1 MLFYGRAMMPRN
13 VLYPTFPKT
22 TFMLGG
28 LLPGKMLKNAFGKKS
43 AEASPIHLSEY
54 RIGGLEA
61 LSSKEREN
69 LDDGTI

>member
-43 AEASPIHLSEY
+43 AEQALSICPNIE
-54 RIGGLEA
+54 LEA
-61 LSSKEREN
+61 
-69 LDDGTI
+69 